1 LIGVSSRAVYS
12 WEKNEETP
20 RFNSV
25 PGLIRFLGYN
35 PFPTPEEFPARVRF
49 VRRLLGQSQR
59 EFARLLGVDPKT
71 ILGWETGRYAPQ
83 RRWRER
89 VEEML
94 RDAARAASPGD
105 VSIEAQSQDIPDPER

>member
-1 LIGVSSRAVYS
+1 MR
-12 WEKNEETP
+12 N
-20 RFNSV
+20 RSV

-35 PFPTPEEFPARVRF
+35 PFPMPEEFPARVRF

-83 RRWRER
+83 RRLRER